1 MILKNGTL
9 YYQGEFANENLNG
22 FGTVFKPDGIQFSGN
37 FVSGQMHDDK
47 VSIIG
52 LIGKSCIGKWV
63 NGVK

>member
-37 FVSGQMHDDK
+37 FVSG
-47 VSIIG
+47 
-52 LIGKSCIGKWV
+52 
-63 NGVK
+63 